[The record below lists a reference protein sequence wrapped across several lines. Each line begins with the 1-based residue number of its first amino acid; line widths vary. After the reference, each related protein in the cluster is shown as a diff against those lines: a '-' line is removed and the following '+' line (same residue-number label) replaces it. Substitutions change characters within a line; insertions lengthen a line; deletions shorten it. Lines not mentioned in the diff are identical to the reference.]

1 MKRQSEELFF
11 RYMTKP
17 KQDESNEILIE
28 VPDEIEFLPGDVI
41 EVFVS
46 ETQNIGGLTY
56 CARLICYKLNGENNI
71 EVGLL
76 SGLLAD
82 NVGAYNL
89 PAVAA
94 SYLADMGGKRYIWIR
109 SETGTSVLVE
119 KASEILVNM
128 TIHRSKKEIELYY
141 IP

>member
-11 RYMTKP
+11 RYITKP
-17 KQDESNEILIE
+17 KQDDSNEILIE

-56 CARLICYKLNGENNI
+56 CARLICYKLNSKDNI
-71 EVGLL
+71 DVGLL

-82 NVGAYNL
+82 SIGAYNL

-94 SYLADMGGKRYIWIR
+94 SLVDLEGKKYIWIR
-109 SETGTSVLVE
+109 SDTGTNVLVE
-119 KASEILVNM
+119 KSAEILVNM